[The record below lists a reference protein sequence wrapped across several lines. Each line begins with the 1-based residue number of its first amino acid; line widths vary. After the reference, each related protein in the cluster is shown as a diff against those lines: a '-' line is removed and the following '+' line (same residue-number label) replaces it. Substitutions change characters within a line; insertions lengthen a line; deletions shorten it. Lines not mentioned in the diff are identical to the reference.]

1 VSGEARGVNTET
13 TTEWLT
19 TVWPSIREGYAD
31 KDVFNADGTCIFFRL
46 TPDRTLKFKGEK
58 CVGGK
63 LSKERITD
71 LVCANADG
79 SKKRNLLV
87 IGKFILWF

>member
-13 TTEWLT
+13 TTEWFT
-19 TVWPSIREGYAD
+19 TVWPSIREGYVD
-31 KDVFNADGTCIFFRL
+31 KDVFNADETGIFFQL
-46 TPDRTLKFKGEK
+46 TPDRTLTFKGEK

-63 LSKERITD
+63 LSKEQITA

-79 SKKRNLLV
+79 SEKRKLLV
-87 IGKFILWF
+87 IGKYIL